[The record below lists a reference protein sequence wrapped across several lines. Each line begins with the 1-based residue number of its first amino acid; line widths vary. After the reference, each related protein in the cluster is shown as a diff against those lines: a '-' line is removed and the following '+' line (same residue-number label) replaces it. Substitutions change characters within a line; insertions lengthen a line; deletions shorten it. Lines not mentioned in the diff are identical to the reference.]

1 MASALQKAQTHEDRE
16 HGSRKVKVTILGSE
30 WGPSNLGLSTINRE
44 LAIQLAKF
52 PEVEITFFLPKCSE
66 EDRKIA
72 LEHNV
77 KIVVATPLHGFEQL
91 DWLCFP
97 PKDLQIDIIVGHGVK
112 LGKQAQVIKDLKT
125 CKWFQVVHTDPE
137 ELGMFKNVSNPISK
151 GEEKHKTEV
160 ELCKMAD
167 HVVGVGPKLSEAFR
181 SYLCGCN
188 KDGNVFDFT
197 PGVFEEFKALRQAPN
212 QRQRRSVLVFGS
224 GDVDDF
230 ELKGFDIA
238 GKAIAALQDTRLM
251 FVGAPDGKHEEIA
264 KRLIECGVPASRL
277 RVRGFAQDRE
287 SLKRLFQEV
296 DLAVMPSRT
305 EGFGLTGLEA
315 MSAGLPVLVSSN
327 SGLGE
332 ALCSVTFGSASVIES
347 EDPTVWTAAIKKIWS
362 KDRKCRLKEAVTLR
376 DNYGMEYNWTKQI
389 KELVDR
395 MISLTH
401 EPSMEIENNQRT
413 NSYDDQQLVS
423 KTSLS
428 SDCEMKADAA
438 SGNPTKI
445 SMNTESQS
453 QNSRKRKMSEFSCN
467 PGTSSEDSGIL
478 FKKHMPSKK
487 ASHEGASSL
496 RKEPI
501 KSWSMQS
508 IPGST
513 SSTEDSLNARS
524 SLETKCNASQRMEGV
539 TEDHEGIFVDSM
551 RRNHLCLFL
560 TKWERREKRT

>member
-1 MASALQKAQTHEDRE
+1 MASALQKAQTHEDRV
-16 HGSRKVKVTILGSE
+16 HGSRKVQVTILGSQ
-30 WGPSNLGLSTINRE
+30 WGPSNEGLSTINRE
-44 LAIQLAKF
+44 LAIQLPKC
-52 PEVEITFFLPKCSE
+52 PEVEITFFLPKCSQ

-72 LEHNV
+72 LEHKV
-77 KIVVATPLHGFEQL
+77 KIVEATPLPGFEQL

-137 ELGMFKNVSNPISK
+137 ELGMFKNFSNPISE

-167 HVVGVGPKLSEAFR
+167 HVVGVGPKLSDAFR
-181 SYLCGCN
+181 SYLRGCK
-188 KDGNVFDFT
+188 KDDHVLDFT
-197 PGVFEEFKALRQAPN
+197 PGVLEEFEAVNQDPSERQ
-212 QRQRRSVLVFGS
+212 QRSVLVFGR

-251 FVGAPDGKHEEIA
+251 FVGASDGKHEEIA
-264 KRLIECGVPASRL
+264 KRLIDCGVPASRL
-277 RVRGFAQDRE
+277 RVRGFVEDRE

-327 SGLGE
+327 SGFGE

-376 DNYGMEYNWTKQI
+376 DNYGMEYDWTKQI

-401 EPSMEIENNQRT
+401 GRNVNYIFFSGTLLGNNR
-413 NSYDDQQLVS
+413 N
-423 KTSLS
+423 KN
-428 SDCEMKADAA
+428 E
-438 SGNPTKI
+438 
-445 SMNTESQS
+445 
-453 QNSRKRKMSEFSCN
+453 
-467 PGTSSEDSGIL
+467 
-478 FKKHMPSKK
+478 KKQK
-487 ASHEGASSL
+487 
-496 RKEPI
+496 
-501 KSWSMQS
+501 
-508 IPGST
+508 
-513 SSTEDSLNARS
+513 
-524 SLETKCNASQRMEGV
+524 
-539 TEDHEGIFVDSM
+539 
-551 RRNHLCLFL
+551 
-560 TKWERREKRT
+560 

>member
-1 MASALQKAQTHEDRE
+1 M
-16 HGSRKVKVTILGSE
+16 
-30 WGPSNLGLSTINRE
+30 GLSTINRE

-52 PEVEITFFLPKCSE
+52 PEVEITFFLPKCSP
-66 EDRKIA
+66 EDKKVA
-72 LEHNV
+72 LDHKVE
-77 KIVVATPLHGFEQL
+77 IVEATPMPGFEKL

-112 LGKQAQVIKDLKT
+112 LGKQAQVIKDRKT

-137 ELGMFKNVSNPISK
+137 ELGMFKNFSNPISE

-197 PGVFEEFKALRQAPN
+197 PGVFEEFKAVRQAPN
-212 QRQRRSVLVFGS
+212 QRQQRSVLVFGS

-238 GKAIAALQDTRLM
+238 GKAIAALQDTRLL

-264 KRLIECGVPASRL
+264 KRLSECGVPASRL

-315 MSAGLPVLVSSN
+315 MSAGLPVLVSRN
-327 SGLGE
+327 SGFGE
-332 ALCSVTFGSASVIES
+332 ALRSAAFGSSFVIDS
-347 EDPTVWTAAIKKIWS
+347 EDPAVWTVAIQNILS
-362 KDRKCRLKEAVTLR
+362 KDRECRLEEAVTLR
-376 DNYGMEYNWTKQI
+376 DSYGRKYNWAKQI

-395 MISLTH
+395 MISLAH
-401 EPSMEIENNQRT
+401 GRNVN
-413 NSYDDQQLVS
+413 Y
-423 KTSLS
+423 S
-428 SDCEMKADAA
+428 SVA
-438 SGNPTKI
+438 
-445 SMNTESQS
+445 
-453 QNSRKRKMSEFSCN
+453 
-467 PGTSSEDSGIL
+467 
-478 FKKHMPSKK
+478 HY
-487 ASHEGASSL
+487 
-496 RKEPI
+496 
-501 KSWSMQS
+501 
-508 IPGST
+508 
-513 SSTEDSLNARS
+513 
-524 SLETKCNASQRMEGV
+524 
-539 TEDHEGIFVDSM
+539 
-551 RRNHLCLFL
+551 
-560 TKWERREKRT
+560 

>member
-1 MASALQKAQTHEDRE
+1 MASALQKAQTHDDRV

-30 WGPSNLGLSTINRE
+30 WGPSNEGLSTINRE

-72 LEHNV
+72 LEHKV
-77 KIVVATPLHGFEQL
+77 KIVEATPLPGFEQL

-151 GEEKHKTEV
+151 GEENHKTEV

-197 PGVFEEFKALRQAPN
+197 PGVFEEFKAVRQAPN
-212 QRQRRSVLVFGS
+212 QRQQRSVLVFGS

-287 SLKRLFQEV
+287 SLKCLFQEV
-296 DLAVMPSRT
+296 DLAVMPSGT

-327 SGLGE
+327 SGFGE

-376 DNYGMEYNWTKQI
+376 DNYGMEYDWTKQI

-401 EPSMEIENNQRT
+401 GRNVNYIFLSGTLLGNN
-413 NSYDDQQLVS
+413 
-423 KTSLS
+423 
-428 SDCEMKADAA
+428 
-438 SGNPTKI
+438 
-445 SMNTESQS
+445 
-453 QNSRKRKMSEFSCN
+453 RKKSE
-467 PGTSSEDSGIL
+467 
-478 FKKHMPSKK
+478 KKQK
-487 ASHEGASSL
+487 
-496 RKEPI
+496 
-501 KSWSMQS
+501 
-508 IPGST
+508 
-513 SSTEDSLNARS
+513 
-524 SLETKCNASQRMEGV
+524 
-539 TEDHEGIFVDSM
+539 
-551 RRNHLCLFL
+551 
-560 TKWERREKRT
+560 